1 MRTDTK
7 TQESGLA
14 KRGFLLLG
22 LMLAIAAVVGFVI
35 FRPTGTPPPERDS
48 NTELAAFAVANSSAS
63 FPADINWGAMAIL
76 SQDLPS
82 PPGWQVR
89 YNATLALARRG
100 SKDLPLG
107 VLREMLDED
116 QQMRNFRVL
125 LSEGKMVTDERAA
138 RQTIIDTLQAFDQ
151 WQKHKDAVAALR
163 DNPEL
168 QRLHAA
174 IDKLTRSGNEV
185 VRKEAKNVQLATK

>member
-1 MRTDTK
+1 
-7 TQESGLA
+7 
-14 KRGFLLLG
+14 
-22 LMLAIAAVVGFVI
+22 
-35 FRPTGTPPPERDS
+35 
-48 NTELAAFAVANSSAS
+48 
-63 FPADINWGAMAIL
+63 
-76 SQDLPS
+76 
-82 PPGWQVR
+82 VR
-89 YNATLALARRG
+89 YNATLALGRRG

-168 QRLHAA
+168 QRVYAA
-174 IDKLTRSGNEV
+174 IDKLTRSSNEI
-185 VRKEAKNVQLATK
+185 VRKEAKNVQLAAK